1 MKIYETSVKKPIST
15 ALIFV
20 AVIVFGLFSLKNLAI
35 DQLPEM
41 DLPSISVITTYT
53 GANAEDI
60 ENNITRRIE
69 DGLNTVSNLKEI
81 TSKSSDG
88 VSLVSLEFEWGT
100 NLDEASNDIRD
111 ALGRLT
117 DYMPEDADDPIL
129 FRFNSSL
136 MPIMGFS
143 ITADESYP
151 ALNKILEEQ
160 FSNRLSRI
168 DGVGSVSVMGAP
180 VREIQVNVDP
190 VKMEAYGLTVEQ
202 IGGIIA
208 QENINTSGGTLDIG
222 NHTYNLKANS
232 EFTSS
237 DDLNS
242 ILISNLGGQEI
253 YLRDIAEIKDTLE
266 KQTLDE
272 RMNGELGVR
281 VMIQKQSGANT
292 VQIVNK
298 VKKML
303 PEIERNLPSDVKV
316 HILSDS
322 SKTIK
327 DSINSLSE
335 TVMFAFLFVILV
347 VLFFLGRW
355 RATLIIC
362 LTIPISLVVSFIYL
376 KLTGGTLNIVSL
388 SSLSI
393 AIGMVVD
400 DAIVVLENITTHLE
414 RGSKPREAAIYG
426 TNEVWLSVIATTL
439 VVVAVFL
446 PLTMVEGM
454 AGILFQQLGWIVS
467 LVVTTSTVAAISLT
481 PMMSALL
488 LRSENNKHTYKG
500 LSSIYRPIDKFLGWL
515 DRAYAKV
522 LRWALAHKK
531 LVFFAPMALLA
542 VGVWLFVDKIPTEFM
557 PSSDG
562 DSMSAT
568 ITLEQNLGVE
578 YTAAV
583 ARRIDNI
590 VYAKYPEVIL
600 LSTSAGSSS
609 SSSNVF
615 AAMSTTGSNIINYT
629 FRLSDP
635 QDRER
640 TVFEIADEFRA
651 DLATI
656 PEIKRSH
663 VTTGGGMGG
672 MMGGGS
678 SVQVQIFG
686 HDIESTNEIASDL
699 VTKLSKLEGARDV
712 RLSRDDMR
720 PEYNVEFDRNKL
732 AYYGL
737 NTSTVATAIRNRI
750 NGMTASIY
758 REDGEEYYIKV
769 RYAEEFR
776 TSLEDVENILVY
788 NSKGQGVRVRDL
800 GKVTEVYAPPTIER
814 QNRQRLVTVTVALGN
829 NVALGDMVER
839 VNGVLDTY
847 PLPED
852 VYTYIGGDW
861 EDQQESF
868 GDMGVLMILIVLLV
882 YIVMATQFESFVMPF
897 IIMFTIL
904 YAVPGSAIAL
914 WMTSTP
920 LSLMALIAIVM
931 LVGIVVKNGIVMVDF
946 TNLLRERGEGMY
958 EAVYAAGKSRLR
970 PVLMTSLTTILGMLP
985 LAIGLGNGAEMWQ
998 PMGIAIIG
1006 GLTFSTVLTLV
1017 AVPVLYYVFMGR
1029 SERYIARSKERK
1041 ARKAQEKLAAI
1052 AEREKNEQ

>member
-20 AVIVFGLFSLKNLAI
+20 AVIVFGLYSLKNLAI

-81 TSKSSDG
+81 TSRSSDG

-111 ALGRLT
+111 ALGRLN
-117 DYMPEDADDPIL
+117 DYLPEDAEEPIL

-143 ITADESYP
+143 ITAEESYP

-160 FSNRLSRI
+160 FVNRLSRI

-190 VKMEAYGLTVEQ
+190 VKMEAYGLSVEQ

-208 QENINTSGGTLDIG
+208 QENINTSGGVLDIG
-222 NHTYNLKANS
+222 NHTYNLKADS

-237 DDLNS
+237 DDLKT
-242 ILISNLGGQEI
+242 ILISNLNGQEI

-272 RMNGELGVR
+272 RMNGKLGVR

-292 VQIVNK
+292 VRIVEK

-303 PEIERNLPSDVKV
+303 PDIQKNLPSDITI
-316 HILSDS
+316 HLLSDS
-322 SKTIK
+322 SKNIK
-327 DSINSLSE
+327 DSISTLTD

-362 LTIPISLVVSFIYL
+362 LTIPISLIVAFIYL
-376 KLTGGTLNIVSL
+376 NLTGGTLNIISL

-400 DAIVVLENITTHLE
+400 DAIVVLENITTHIE
-414 RGSKPREAAIYG
+414 KGSKPREAAIYG

-446 PLTMVEGM
+446 PLTMVKGM
-454 AGILFQQLGWIVS
+454 AGVMFKQLGWIVS
-467 LVVTTSTVAAISLT
+467 LVVSTSTVAAITLT
-481 PMMSALL
+481 PMLSALL
-488 LRSENNKHTYKG
+488 LRIENNQHTYKG
-500 LSSIYRPIDKFLGWL
+500 ISAIYRPIDKFLGWL
-515 DRAYAKV
+515 DKAYDKV
-522 LRWALAHKK
+522 LKWALSHKK
-531 LVFFAPMALLA
+531 LIFFAPMALLA
-542 VGVWLFVDKIPTEFM
+542 VGVWLFATKIPTEFM

-562 DSMSAT
+562 DHMSAT
-568 ITLEQNLGVE
+568 VTLDQNLSVE
-578 YTAAV
+578 YTSAI
-583 ARRIDNI
+583 ARRIDSI
-590 VYAKYPEVIL
+590 VYAKYPEVML
-600 LSTSAGSSS
+600 LSTSAGSS

-615 AAMSTTGSNIINYT
+615 AAMSTTGSNVINYT
-629 FRLSDP
+629 FRLTDP
-635 QDRER
+635 QERER

-656 PEIKRSH
+656 PEIKRSI
-663 VTTGGGMGG
+663 VSAGGGMGG

-686 HDIESTNEIASDL
+686 HNLELTSDIANDL
-699 VTKLSKLEGARDV
+699 VAQFSQLEGARDV

-769 RYAEEFR
+769 RYGEEHR
-776 TSLEDVENILVY
+776 TSLEDVENILIY
-788 NSKGQGVRVRDL
+788 NSRGQGVRVRDL
-800 GKVTEVYAPPTIER
+800 GRVTEVYAPPTIER
-814 QNRQRLVTVTVALGN
+814 DNRQRLVTVTVALGH
-829 NVALGDMVER
+829 NVALGDMVGRVER
-839 VNGVLDTY
+839 VLADY

-852 VYTYIGGDW
+852 VYIDIGGDY
-861 EDQQESF
+861 EDQTESF
-868 GDMGVLMILIVLLV
+868 AELGTLMLLIVLLV

-904 YAVPGSAIAL
+904 YALPGTAIAL
-914 WMTSTP
+914 WASNTP
-920 LSLMALIAIVM
+920 LSLMALIAVVM
-931 LVGIVVKNGIVMVDF
+931 LIGIVVKNGIVMVDF
-946 TNLLRERGEGMY
+946 TNLLRERGVGMY
-958 EAVYAAGKSRLR
+958 DAVLTAGKSRLR

-985 LAIGLGNGAEMWQ
+985 LAIGMGNGAEMWQ

-1006 GLTFSTVLTLV
+1006 GLTLSTILTLV
-1017 AVPVLYYVFMGR
+1017 AVPILYYVFMGR
-1029 SERYIARSKERK
+1029 SERWNARRK
-1041 ARKAQEKLAAI
+1041 ARKQQAYEEKMRAI
-1052 AEREKNEQ
+1052 AERDNN

>member
-20 AVIVFGLFSLKNLAI
+20 AVIVFGLYSLKNLAI

-81 TSKSSDG
+81 TSRSSDG

-117 DYMPEDADDPIL
+117 DYLPEDAEEPIL
-129 FRFNSSL
+129 FRFNSSM

-143 ITADESYP
+143 ITAEESYP

-160 FSNRLSRI
+160 FVNRLSRI

-190 VKMEAYGLTVEQ
+190 VKMEAYGLSVEQ
-202 IGGIIA
+202 IGSIIA
-208 QENINTSGGTLDIG
+208 QENINTSGGVLDIG
-222 NHTYNLKANS
+222 NHTYNLKADS

-237 DDLNS
+237 DDLKT
-242 ILISNLGGQEI
+242 ILISNLNGQEI

-272 RMNGELGVR
+272 RMNGKLGVR

-292 VQIVNK
+292 VRIVEK

-303 PEIERNLPSDVKV
+303 PDIQKNLPSDVTV
-316 HILSDS
+316 HLLSDS
-322 SKTIK
+322 SKNIK
-327 DSINSLSE
+327 DSISTLTD

-362 LTIPISLVVSFIYL
+362 LTIPISLIVAFIYL
-376 KLTGGTLNIVSL
+376 NLTGGTLNIISL

-400 DAIVVLENITTHLE
+400 DAIVVLENITTHIE
-414 RGSKPREAAIYG
+414 KGSKPREAAIYG

-446 PLTMVEGM
+446 PLTMVKGM
-454 AGILFQQLGWIVS
+454 AGVMFKQLGWIVS
-467 LVVTTSTVAAISLT
+467 LVVSTSTVAAITLT
-481 PMMSALL
+481 PMLSALM
-488 LRSENNKHTYKG
+488 LRIENNQHTYKG
-500 LSSIYRPIDKFLGWL
+500 ISAIYKPIDRFLAWL
-515 DRAYAKV
+515 DGAYDK
-522 LRWALAHKK
+522 LLQWALRHKK
-531 LVFFAPMALLA
+531 LIFFAPMALLA

-568 ITLEQNLGVE
+568 VTLDQNLGVE
-578 YTAAV
+578 YTTAV
-583 ARRIDNI
+583 ARRIDSI
-590 VYAKYPEVIL
+590 VYAKYPEVML
-600 LSTSAGSSS
+600 LSTSAGSS

-629 FRLSDP
+629 FRLTDP

-656 PEIKRSH
+656 PEIKRST
-663 VTTGGGMGG
+663 VSAGGGMGG

-686 HDIESTNEIASDL
+686 HDLELTSGIADDL
-699 VTKLSKLEGARDV
+699 VAQFSQLEGARDV

-769 RYAEEFR
+769 RYAEEHR

-788 NSKGQGVRVRDL
+788 NSRGQGVRVRDL
-800 GKVTEVYAPPTIER
+800 GRVTEVYAPPTIER
-814 QNRQRLVTVTVALGN
+814 DNRQRLVTVTVALGN

-839 VNGVLDTY
+839 VEGVLDNY

-852 VYTYIGGDW
+852 VYIDIGGDY
-861 EDQQESF
+861 EDQKESF
-868 GDMGVLMILIVLLV
+868 SELGTLMLLIVLLV

-904 YAVPGSAIAL
+904 YALPGTAIAL
-914 WMTSTP
+914 WATNTP
-920 LSLMALIAIVM
+920 LSLMALIAVVM
-931 LVGIVVKNGIVMVDF
+931 LIGIVVKNGIVMVDF
-946 TNLLRERGEGMY
+946 TNLLRERGVSMY
-958 EAVYAAGKSRLR
+958 DAVLAAGKSRLR

-985 LAIGLGNGAEMWQ
+985 LAIGMGNGAEMWQ

-1006 GLTFSTVLTLV
+1006 GLTLSTILTLV
-1017 AVPVLYYVFMGR
+1017 AVPILYYVFMGR
-1029 SERYIARSKERK
+1029 SERWNARRK
-1041 ARKAQEKLAAI
+1041 ARKQQAYEEKMRAI
-1052 AEREKNEQ
+1052 AERDNN

>member
-1 MKIYETSVKKPIST
+1 MKIYETSVRKPIST

-20 AVIVFGLFSLKNLAI
+20 AVIVFGLFSLNNLAI

-41 DLPSISVITTYT
+41 DLPAISVITTYT

-111 ALGRLT
+111 ALGRLS
-117 DYMPEDADDPIL
+117 DYLPEDAEDPII

-136 MPIMGFS
+136 MPIMSFS

-160 FSNRLSRI
+160 FVNRLSRI

-190 VKMEAYGLTVEQ
+190 VKLEAYGLSVEQ
-202 IGGIIA
+202 IGAIIA
-208 QENINTSGGTLDIG
+208 QENINTSGGTLDVG
-222 NHTYNLKANS
+222 NHTYNLKADS

-237 DDLNS
+237 DDLKT
-242 ILISNLGGQEI
+242 ILISNLGGQEV
-253 YLRDIAEIKDTLE
+253 YLRDVAEIKDTLE

-272 RMNGELGVR
+272 RMNCELGVR

-292 VQIVNK
+292 VKIVEK
-298 VKKML
+298 VKKMI
-303 PEIERNLPSDVKV
+303 PEIERNLPSDVQV
-316 HILSDS
+316 HLLNDS

-327 DSINSLSE
+327 DSISTLTD

-362 LTIPISLVVSFIYL
+362 LTIPISLVVAFIYL
-376 KLTGGTLNIVSL
+376 QLTGGTLNIISL

-400 DAIVVLENITTHLE
+400 DAIVVLENITTHIE

-454 AGILFQQLGWIVS
+454 AGVMFKQLGWIVS
-467 LVVTTSTVAAISLT
+467 LVVCTSTAAAISLT

-488 LRSENNKHTYKG
+488 LRLENNQHTYKG
-500 LSSIYRPIDKFLGWL
+500 ISIVYKPIDKFLAWL
-515 DRAYAKV
+515 DRAYDR
-522 LRWALAHKK
+522 LLHWALRHKK
-531 LVFFAPMALLA
+531 IVFFAPMLLLA
-542 VGVWLFVDKIPTEFM
+542 FGVWLFATKISTEFM
-557 PSSDG
+557 PSSDS
-562 DSMSAT
+562 DHMSAT
-568 ITLEQNLGVE
+568 ITLEQNLSVE
-578 YTAAV
+578 YTTQI
-583 ARRIDNI
+583 ARQIDSI
-590 VYAKYPEVIL
+590 VYAKYPEVML

-609 SSSNVF
+609 TSNVF

-629 FRLSDP
+629 FRLTDP
-635 QDRER
+635 QERER
-640 TVFEIADEFRA
+640 TVFEIADAFRD

-656 PEIKRSH
+656 PEIKRS
-663 VTTGGGMGG
+663 VVSSGGG
-672 MMGGGS
+672 MMGSGS
-678 SVQVQIFG
+678 SVQVQVFG
-686 HDIESTNEIASDL
+686 HDIESTNAIANDL
-699 VTKLSKLEGARDV
+699 VAEFSKLEGARDV

-737 NTSTVATAIRNRI
+737 NTSTVSTAIRNRI

-769 RYAEEFR
+769 RYAEEHR
-776 TSLEDVENILVY
+776 TSLEDVENIMVY
-788 NSKGQGVRVRDL
+788 NSRGQGVRVRDI

-829 NVALGDMVER
+829 DVVLGDMVAK
-839 VNGVLDTY
+839 VNGVLDNY
-847 PLPED
+847 PMPED

-868 GDMGVLMILIVLLV
+868 ADIGTLLILIVLLV

-904 YAVPGSAIAL
+904 YALPGSAIAL
-914 WMTSTP
+914 WMTNTP

-946 TNLLRERGEGMY
+946 TNLLRERGVGMY
-958 EAVYAAGKSRLR
+958 EAVHAAGKSRLR
-970 PVLMTSLTTILGMLP
+970 PVLMTSMTTILGMLP
-985 LAIGLGNGAEMWQ
+985 MALGLGNGAELWQ
-998 PMGIAIIG
+998 PMGIAIVG

-1017 AVPVLYYVFMGR
+1017 AVPILYYVVIGR
-1029 SERYIARSKERK
+1029 SERFTANRK
-1041 ARKAQEKLAAI
+1041 ARRQRKAQEKLQAI
-1052 AEREKNEQ
+1052 AEREQTE

>member
-41 DLPSISVITTYT
+41 DLPAISVITTYT

-60 ENNITRRIE
+60 ETNITRRIE

-117 DYMPEDADDPIL
+117 DYLPEDAETPIL

-136 MPIMGFS
+136 MPIMSFS

-160 FSNRLSRI
+160 FVNRLSRI
-168 DGVGSVSVMGAP
+168 DGVGSVGISGAP

-190 VKMEAYGLTVEQ
+190 VKMEAYGLSVEQ
-202 IGGIIA
+202 IGAIIA

-222 NHTYNLKANS
+222 NNTYNIKADS
-232 EFTSS
+232 EFKSS
-237 DDLNS
+237 DDLKT
-242 ILISNLGGQEI
+242 ILISNLNGQEV

-266 KQTLDE
+266 KMTLDE
-272 RMNGELGVR
+272 RMNGRQGVR

-292 VQIVNK
+292 VKIVNE

-303 PEIERNLPSDVKV
+303 PSIERNLPSDVEV
-316 HILSDS
+316 YLLNDS
-322 SKTIK
+322 SKDIK
-327 DSINSLSE
+327 DSISSLTE

-376 KLTGGTLNIVSL
+376 NLTGGTLNIISL

-400 DAIVVLENITTHLE
+400 DAIVVLENITTHIE

-446 PLTMVEGM
+446 PLTMVKGM
-454 AGILFQQLGWIVS
+454 AGVMFKQLGWIVS
-467 LVVTTSTVAAISLT
+467 LVVTTSTIAAISLT

-488 LRSENNKHTYKG
+488 LRLENNKHTYKG
-500 LSSIYRPIDKFLGWL
+500 LSAIYKPIDKFLAWL
-515 DRAYAKV
+515 DRIYEKM
-522 LRWALAHKK
+522 LRWALRHKK
-531 LVFFAPMALLA
+531 IVFFAPMVLLA
-542 VGVWLFVDKIPTEFM
+542 FGIWLFATKIPTEFM

-562 DSMSAT
+562 EHMSAT
-568 ITLEQNLGVE
+568 ITLEQNIGVE
-578 YTAAV
+578 YTSRV
-583 ARRIDNI
+583 ARQIDSI
-590 VYAKYPEVIL
+590 VYAKYPEVVL
-600 LSTSAGSSS
+600 LSTSAGSA
-609 SSSNVF
+609 SSSNIF
-615 AAMSTTGSNIINYT
+615 SAMSANGSNIINYT
-629 FRLSDP
+629 FRLTDP
-635 QDRER
+635 QERER
-640 TVFEIADEFRA
+640 TVFEIADAFRA

-656 PEIKRSH
+656 PEIKRSL
-663 VTTGGGMGG
+663 VSTGGGMG
-672 MMGGGS
+672 MGGGS

-686 HDIESTNEIASDL
+686 HDIETTNRVADELIAEFSQ
-699 VTKLSKLEGARDV
+699 LEGARDV
-712 RLSRDDMR
+712 RSSRDDMR

-769 RYAEEFR
+769 RYAEEHR
-776 TSLEDVENILVY
+776 TSIEDVENILVY
-788 NSKGQGVRVRDL
+788 NQRGQGVRVKDVGR
-800 GKVTEVYAPPTIER
+800 VTEVYAPPTIER
-814 QNRQRLVTVTVALGN
+814 ENRQRLVTVTVALGN
-829 NVALGDMVER
+829 NVVLGDMVAR
-839 VNGVLDTY
+839 VNQVLDNY
-847 PLPED
+847 PMPEEI
-852 VYTYIGGDW
+852 YTDIGGDW

-868 GDMGVLMILIVLLV
+868 ADLGMLMLLIVLLV

-904 YAVPGSAIAL
+904 YALPGSAIAL
-914 WMTSTP
+914 WLTNTP

-946 TNLLRERGEGMY
+946 TNLLRERGVGMY
-958 EAVYAAGKSRLR
+958 DAVLEAGKSRLR

-985 LAIGLGNGAEMWQ
+985 MAIGLGNGAELWQ
-998 PMGIAIIG
+998 PMGISVIG
-1006 GLTFSTVLTLV
+1006 GLTFSTMLTLI
-1017 AVPVLYYVFMGR
+1017 AVPILYYVFMGR
-1029 SERYIARSKERK
+1029 SEKYQERK
-1041 ARKAQEKLAAI
+1041 KARRLRQAQEKLAALK
-1052 AEREKNEQ
+1052 ELENE

>member
-20 AVIVFGLFSLKNLAI
+20 AVIVFGLYSLKNLAI

-81 TSKSSDG
+81 TSRSSDG

-111 ALGRLT
+111 ALGRLN
-117 DYMPEDADDPIL
+117 DYLPEDAEEPIL

-143 ITADESYP
+143 ITAEESYP

-160 FSNRLSRI
+160 FVNRLSRI

-190 VKMEAYGLTVEQ
+190 VKMEAYGLSVEQ

-208 QENINTSGGTLDIG
+208 QENINTSGGVLDIG
-222 NHTYNLKANS
+222 SHTYNLKADS

-237 DDLNS
+237 DDLKT
-242 ILISNLGGQEI
+242 ILISNLNGQEI

-272 RMNGELGVR
+272 RMNGKLGVR

-292 VQIVNK
+292 VRIVEK

-303 PEIERNLPSDVKV
+303 PDIQKNLPSDITI
-316 HILSDS
+316 HLLSDS
-322 SKTIK
+322 SKNIK
-327 DSINSLSE
+327 DSISTLTD

-362 LTIPISLVVSFIYL
+362 LTIPISLIVAFIYL
-376 KLTGGTLNIVSL
+376 NLTGGTLNIISL

-400 DAIVVLENITTHLE
+400 DAIVVLENITTHIE
-414 RGSKPREAAIYG
+414 KGSKPREAAIYG

-446 PLTMVEGM
+446 PLTMVKGM
-454 AGILFQQLGWIVS
+454 AGVMFKQLGWIVS
-467 LVVTTSTVAAISLT
+467 LVVSTSTVAAITLT
-481 PMMSALL
+481 PMLSALM
-488 LRSENNKHTYKG
+488 LRIENNQHTYKG
-500 LSSIYRPIDKFLGWL
+500 ISAIYRPIDKFLGWL
-515 DRAYAKV
+515 DKAYDKV
-522 LRWALAHKK
+522 LKWALSHKK
-531 LVFFAPMALLA
+531 LIFFAPMALLA
-542 VGVWLFVDKIPTEFM
+542 VGVWLFATKIPTEFM

-562 DSMSAT
+562 DHMSAT
-568 ITLEQNLGVE
+568 VTLDQNLSVE
-578 YTAAV
+578 YTSAI
-583 ARRIDNI
+583 ARRIDSI
-590 VYAKYPEVIL
+590 VYAKYPEVML
-600 LSTSAGSSS
+600 LSTSAGSS

-615 AAMSTTGSNIINYT
+615 AAMSTTGSNVINYT
-629 FRLSDP
+629 FRLTDP
-635 QDRER
+635 QERER

-656 PEIKRSH
+656 PEIKRSI
-663 VTTGGGMGG
+663 VSTGGGMGG

-686 HDIESTNEIASDL
+686 HNLELTSDIANDL
-699 VTKLSKLEGARDV
+699 VAQFSQLEGARDV

-769 RYAEEFR
+769 RYGEEHR
-776 TSLEDVENILVY
+776 TSLEDVENILIY
-788 NSKGQGVRVRDL
+788 NSRGQGVRVRDL
-800 GKVTEVYAPPTIER
+800 GRVTEVYAPPTIER
-814 QNRQRLVTVTVALGN
+814 DNRQRLVTVTVALGH
-829 NVALGDMVER
+829 NVALGDMVGRVER
-839 VNGVLDTY
+839 VLADY

-852 VYTYIGGDW
+852 VYIDIGGDY
-861 EDQQESF
+861 EDQTESF
-868 GDMGVLMILIVLLV
+868 AELGTLMLLIVLLV

-904 YAVPGSAIAL
+904 YALPGTAIAL
-914 WMTSTP
+914 WASNTP
-920 LSLMALIAIVM
+920 LSLMALIAVVM
-931 LVGIVVKNGIVMVDF
+931 LIGIVVKNGIVMVDF
-946 TNLLRERGEGMY
+946 TNLLRERGVGMY
-958 EAVYAAGKSRLR
+958 DAVLTAGKSRLR

-985 LAIGLGNGAEMWQ
+985 LAIGMGNGAEMWQ

-1006 GLTFSTVLTLV
+1006 GLTLSTILTLV
-1017 AVPVLYYVFMGR
+1017 AVPILYYVFMGR
-1029 SERYIARSKERK
+1029 SERWNARRK
-1041 ARKAQEKLAAI
+1041 ARKQQAYEEKMRAI
-1052 AEREKNEQ
+1052 AERDNN

>member
-1 MKIYETSVKKPIST
+1 MKIYETSVRKPIST

-20 AVIVFGLFSLKNLAI
+20 AVIVFGLFSLNNLAI
-35 DQLPEM
+35 DMLPEM
-41 DLPSISVITTYT
+41 DLPSISVITTYS

-111 ALGRLT
+111 ALGRLS
-117 DYMPEDADDPIL
+117 DYLPEDAEDPII
-129 FRFNSSL
+129 FRFNSSM
-136 MPIMGFS
+136 MPIMSFS

-160 FSNRLSRI
+160 FVNRLSRI

-190 VKMEAYGLTVEQ
+190 VKLEAYGLSVEQ
-202 IGGIIA
+202 IGAIIA
-208 QENINTSGGTLDIG
+208 QENINTSGGTLDVG
-222 NHTYNLKANS
+222 NHTYNLKADS

-237 DDLNS
+237 DDLKT
-242 ILISNLGGQEI
+242 ILISNLGGQEV
-253 YLRDIAEIKDTLE
+253 YLRDVAEIRDTLE

-281 VMIQKQSGANT
+281 VTIQKQSGANT
-292 VQIVNK
+292 VKIVEK

-303 PEIERNLPSDVKV
+303 PEIERNLPSDVE
-316 HILSDS
+316 IYLLNDS
-322 SKTIK
+322 SKNIK
-327 DSINSLSE
+327 DSISTLTD

-376 KLTGGTLNIVSL
+376 QLTGGTLNIISL

-400 DAIVVLENITTHLE
+400 DAIVVLENITTHIE

-454 AGILFQQLGWIVS
+454 AGVMFKQLGWIVS
-467 LVVTTSTVAAISLT
+467 LVVCTSTAAAISLT

-488 LRSENNKHTYKG
+488 LRLENNQHTYKG
-500 LSSIYRPIDKFLGWL
+500 LSVVYKPIDKFLAWL
-515 DRAYAKV
+515 DRAYAAV

-531 LVFFAPMALLA
+531 IVFFAPMLLL
-542 VGVWLFVDKIPTEFM
+542 VFGVWLFATKIPTEFM

-562 DSMSAT
+562 DHMSAT
-568 ITLEQNLGVE
+568 ITLEQNLSVE
-578 YTAAV
+578 YTTRI
-583 ARRIDNI
+583 ARQIDSI
-590 VYAKYPEVIL
+590 VYAKYPEVML

-609 SSSNVF
+609 TSNVF

-629 FRLSDP
+629 FRLTDP

-640 TVFEIADEFRA
+640 TVFEIADAFRD

-656 PEIKRSH
+656 PEIKRS
-663 VTTGGGMGG
+663 VVSSGGGMMGG

-686 HDIESTNEIASDL
+686 HDIERTNAIAEEL
-699 VTKLSKLEGARDV
+699 MAEFSKLDGARDV

-737 NTSTVATAIRNRI
+737 NTSTVSTAIRNRI

-769 RYAEEFR
+769 RYAEEHR

-788 NSKGQGVRVRDL
+788 NSRGQGVRVRDI

-829 NVALGDMVER
+829 DVVLGDMVAE
-839 VNGVLDTY
+839 VNGVLDNY

-868 GDMGVLMILIVLLV
+868 SQIGTLLLLIVLLV

-904 YAVPGSAIAL
+904 YALPGSAIAL
-914 WMTSTP
+914 WMTDTP

-946 TNLLRERGEGMY
+946 TNLLRERGVGMY
-958 EAVYAAGKSRLR
+958 EAVYTAGKSRLR
-970 PVLMTSLTTILGMLP
+970 PVLMTSLTTTLGMLP
-985 LAIGLGNGAEMWQ
+985 MALGMGNGAELWQ
-998 PMGIAIIG
+998 PMGIAIVG

-1029 SERYIARSKERK
+1029 SEKFNARRKARRERK
-1041 ARKAQEKLAAI
+1041 AQLKLQAVAQ
-1052 AEREKNEQ
+1052 REQQ

>member
-1 MKIYETSVKKPIST
+1 
-15 ALIFV
+15 
-20 AVIVFGLFSLKNLAI
+20 
-35 DQLPEM
+35 
-41 DLPSISVITTYT
+41 
-53 GANAEDI
+53 NAEDI
-60 ENNITRRIE
+60 ETNITRRIE

-117 DYMPEDADDPIL
+117 DYLPEDAETPIL

-136 MPIMGFS
+136 MPIMSFS
-143 ITADESYP
+143 ITAEESYP

-160 FSNRLSRI
+160 FVNRLSRI
-168 DGVGSVSVMGAP
+168 DGVGSVGISGAP

-190 VKMEAYGLTVEQ
+190 VKMEAYGLSVEQ

-222 NHTYNLKANS
+222 NNTYNIKADS
-232 EFTSS
+232 EFNSS
-237 DDLNS
+237 DDLKT
-242 ILISNLGGQEI
+242 ILISNLNGQEV

-266 KQTLDE
+266 KMTLDE
-272 RMNGELGVR
+272 RMNGRQGVR

-292 VQIVNK
+292 VRIVNE

-303 PEIERNLPSDVKV
+303 PSIERNLPSDVDV
-316 HILSDS
+316 YLLNDS
-322 SKTIK
+322 SKDIK
-327 DSINSLSE
+327 DSISSLTE

-376 KLTGGTLNIVSL
+376 NLTGGTLNIISL

-400 DAIVVLENITTHLE
+400 DAIVVLENITTHIE

-446 PLTMVEGM
+446 PLTMVNGM
-454 AGILFQQLGWIVS
+454 AGVMFKQLGWIVS

-488 LRSENNKHTYKG
+488 LRLENNKHTYKG
-500 LSSIYRPIDKFLGWL
+500 LSAIYKPIDKFLAWL
-515 DRAYAKV
+515 DRIYERM
-522 LRWALAHKK
+522 LRWALRHKK
-531 LVFFAPMALLA
+531 IVFFAPMVLLA
-542 VGVWLFVDKIPTEFM
+542 FGVWLFATKIPTEFM

-562 DSMSAT
+562 EHMSAT
-568 ITLEQNLGVE
+568 ITLEQNISVE
-578 YTAAV
+578 YTSRV
-583 ARRIDNI
+583 ARQIDSI
-590 VYAKYPEVIL
+590 VYAKYPEVLL
-600 LSTSAGSSS
+600 LSTSAGSA
-609 SSSNVF
+609 SSSNIF
-615 AAMSTTGSNIINYT
+615 SAMSANGSNIINYT
-629 FRLSDP
+629 FRLTDP
-635 QDRER
+635 QERER
-640 TVFEIADEFRA
+640 TVFEIADAFRA

-656 PEIKRSH
+656 PEIKRSL
-663 VTTGGGMGG
+663 VSSGGG

-686 HDIESTNEIASDL
+686 HDIETTNRVADELIAEFSQ
-699 VTKLSKLEGARDV
+699 LEGARDV
-712 RLSRDDMR
+712 RSSRDDMR

-769 RYAEEFR
+769 RYAEEHR
-776 TSLEDVENILVY
+776 TSIEDVENILVY
-788 NSKGQGVRVRDL
+788 NQRGQGVRVKDVGR
-800 GKVTEVYAPPTIER
+800 VTEVYAPPTIER
-814 QNRQRLVTVTVALGN
+814 ENRQRLVTVTVALGN
-829 NVALGDMVER
+829 NVVLGDMVAR
-839 VNGVLDTY
+839 VNQVLDNY
-847 PLPED
+847 PMPEEI
-852 VYTYIGGDW
+852 YTDIGGDW

-868 GDMGVLMILIVLLV
+868 ADLGMLMLLIVLLV

-904 YAVPGSAIAL
+904 YALPGSAIAL
-914 WMTSTP
+914 WLTNTP

-946 TNLLRERGEGMY
+946 TNLLRERGVGMY
-958 EAVYAAGKSRLR
+958 EAVLEAGKSRLR

-985 LAIGLGNGAEMWQ
+985 MAIGLGNGAELWQ
-998 PMGIAIIG
+998 PMGISVIG
-1006 GLTFSTVLTLV
+1006 GLTFSTMLTLI
-1017 AVPVLYYVFMGR
+1017 AVPILYYVFMGR
-1029 SERYIARSKERK
+1029 SEKYQERK
-1041 ARKAQEKLAAI
+1041 KARRLRQAQEKLAALK
-1052 AEREKNEQ
+1052 ELENE

>member
-1 MKIYETSVKKPIST
+1 M
-15 ALIFV
+15 
-20 AVIVFGLFSLKNLAI
+20 
-35 DQLPEM
+35 
-41 DLPSISVITTYT
+41 
-53 GANAEDI
+53 
-60 ENNITRRIE
+60 
-69 DGLNTVSNLKEI
+69 
-81 TSKSSDG
+81 
-88 VSLVSLEFEWGT
+88 
-100 NLDEASNDIRD
+100 
-111 ALGRLT
+111 
-117 DYMPEDADDPIL
+117 
-129 FRFNSSL
+129 
-136 MPIMGFS
+136 
-143 ITADESYP
+143 
-151 ALNKILEEQ
+151 
-160 FSNRLSRI
+160 
-168 DGVGSVSVMGAP
+168 
-180 VREIQVNVDP
+180 
-190 VKMEAYGLTVEQ
+190 
-202 IGGIIA
+202 
-208 QENINTSGGTLDIG
+208 
-222 NHTYNLKANS
+222 
-232 EFTSS
+232 
-237 DDLNS
+237 
-242 ILISNLGGQEI
+242 
-253 YLRDIAEIKDTLE
+253 RDIAEIKDTLE

-272 RMNGELGVR
+272 RMNGDLGVR

-292 VQIVNK
+292 VQIVGK

-316 HILSDS
+316 HVLMDS
-322 SKTIK
+322 SKNIK
-327 DSINSLSE
+327 DSINTLSE

-355 RATLIIC
+355 RATLIVC

-376 KLTGGTLNIVSL
+376 KLTGGTLNIISL

-454 AGILFQQLGWIVS
+454 AGVLFQQLGWIVS

-500 LSSIYRPIDKFLGWL
+500 LSAIYRPIDKFLGWL
-515 DRAYAKV
+515 DRAYAKT
-522 LRWALAHKK
+522 LRWALSHKK
-531 LVFFAPMALLA
+531 LVFFAPMVMLVFGL
-542 VGVWLFVDKIPTEFM
+542 WLFATKIPTEFM

-562 DSMSAT
+562 DQMSAT
-568 ITLEQNLGVE
+568 ITLEQNLSVE

-583 ARRIDNI
+583 ARRIDSI

-600 LSTSAGSSS
+600 LSTSAGSS

-635 QDRER
+635 AERER
-640 TVFEIADEFRA
+640 TVFEIADEFRL

-656 PEIKRSH
+656 PEIKRSN
-663 VTTGGGMGG
+663 VSTGGGMGG

-678 SVQVQIFG
+678 SVQVQVFG
-686 HDIESTNEIASDL
+686 HDIESTNTIASDL
-699 VTKLSKLEGARDV
+699 VAEFSKLEGARDV

-737 NTSTVATAIRNRI
+737 NTNTVSTAIRNRI

-776 TSLEDVENILVY
+776 TSIEDVENILVY

-829 NVALGDMVER
+829 NVALGDMVAR

-847 PLPED
+847 PMPED

-868 GDMGVLMILIVLLV
+868 ADMGMLMVLIVLLV

-914 WMTSTP
+914 WLTNTP

-946 TNLLRERGEGMY
+946 TNLLRERGVGMY

-1006 GLTFSTVLTLV
+1006 GLTFSTILTLV
-1017 AVPVLYYVFMGR
+1017 AVPILYYVFMGR
-1029 SERYIARSKERK
+1029 SERYVARRKERSE
-1041 ARKAQEKLAAI
+1041 RKAQEKLAAI
-1052 AEREKNEQ
+1052 AEREKNEE

>member
-41 DLPSISVITTYT
+41 DLPAISVITTYT

-60 ENNITRRIE
+60 ETNITRRIE

-117 DYMPEDADDPIL
+117 DYLPEDAETPIL

-136 MPIMGFS
+136 MPIMSFS
-143 ITADESYP
+143 ITAEESYP

-160 FSNRLSRI
+160 FVNRLSRI
-168 DGVGSVSVMGAP
+168 DGVGSVGISGAP

-190 VKMEAYGLTVEQ
+190 VKMEAYGLSVEQ

-222 NHTYNLKANS
+222 NNTYNIKADS
-232 EFTSS
+232 EFNSS
-237 DDLNS
+237 DDLKT
-242 ILISNLGGQEI
+242 ILISNLNGQEV

-266 KQTLDE
+266 KMTLDE
-272 RMNGELGVR
+272 RMNGRQGVR

-292 VQIVNK
+292 VKIVNE

-303 PEIERNLPSDVKV
+303 PSIERNLPSDVEV
-316 HILSDS
+316 YLLNDS
-322 SKTIK
+322 SKDIK
-327 DSINSLSE
+327 DSISSLTE

-376 KLTGGTLNIVSL
+376 NLTGGTLNIISL

-400 DAIVVLENITTHLE
+400 DAIVVLENITTHIE

-446 PLTMVEGM
+446 PLTMVNGM
-454 AGILFQQLGWIVS
+454 AGVMFKQLGWIVS

-488 LRSENNKHTYKG
+488 LRLENNKHTYKG
-500 LSSIYRPIDKFLGWL
+500 LSAIYKPIDKFLAWL
-515 DRAYAKV
+515 DRIYERM
-522 LRWALAHKK
+522 LRWALRHKK
-531 LVFFAPMALLA
+531 IVFFAPMVLLA
-542 VGVWLFVDKIPTEFM
+542 FGVWLFATKIPTEFM
-557 PSSDG
+557 PRSDG
-562 DSMSAT
+562 EHMNAT
-568 ITLEQNLGVE
+568 ITLEQNIGVE
-578 YTAAV
+578 YTCRV
-583 ARRIDNI
+583 ARQIDSI
-590 VYAKYPEVIL
+590 VYAKYPEVLL
-600 LSTSAGSSS
+600 LSTSAGSA
-609 SSSNVF
+609 SSSNIF
-615 AAMSTTGSNIINYT
+615 SAMSANGSNIINYT
-629 FRLSDP
+629 FRLTDP
-635 QDRER
+635 QERER
-640 TVFEIADEFRA
+640 TVFEIADAFRA

-656 PEIKRSH
+656 PEIKRSL
-663 VTTGGGMGG
+663 VSTGGGMG
-672 MMGGGS
+672 MGGGS

-686 HDIESTNEIASDL
+686 HDIETTNRVADELIAEFSQ
-699 VTKLSKLEGARDV
+699 LEGARDV
-712 RLSRDDMR
+712 RSSRDDMR

-769 RYAEEFR
+769 RYAEEHR
-776 TSLEDVENILVY
+776 TSIEDVENILVY
-788 NSKGQGVRVRDL
+788 NQRGQGVRVKDVGR
-800 GKVTEVYAPPTIER
+800 VTEVYAPPTIER
-814 QNRQRLVTVTVALGN
+814 ENRQRLVTVTIALGN
-829 NVALGDMVER
+829 NVVLGDMVAR
-839 VNGVLDTY
+839 VNQVLDNY
-847 PLPED
+847 PMPEEI
-852 VYTYIGGDW
+852 YTDIGGDW

-868 GDMGVLMILIVLLV
+868 ADLGMLMLLIVLLV

-904 YAVPGSAIAL
+904 YALPGSAIAL
-914 WMTSTP
+914 WLTNTP

-946 TNLLRERGEGMY
+946 TNLLRERGVGMY
-958 EAVYAAGKSRLR
+958 EAVLEAGKSRLR

-985 LAIGLGNGAEMWQ
+985 MAIGLGNGAELWQ
-998 PMGIAIIG
+998 PMGISVIG
-1006 GLTFSTVLTLV
+1006 GLTFSTMLTLI
-1017 AVPVLYYVFMGR
+1017 AVPILYYVFMGR
-1029 SERYIARSKERK
+1029 SEKYQERK
-1041 ARKAQEKLAAI
+1041 KARRLRQAQEKLAALK
-1052 AEREKNEQ
+1052 ELENE

>member
-1 MKIYETSVKKPIST
+1 MKIYETSVRKPIST

-41 DLPSISVITTYT
+41 DLPSISVITTYS

-111 ALGRLT
+111 ALGRLS
-117 DYMPEDADDPIL
+117 DYMPEDAEDPIL
-129 FRFNSSL
+129 FRFNSSM
-136 MPIMGFS
+136 MPIMSFS

-160 FSNRLSRI
+160 FVNRLSRI

-202 IGGIIA
+202 IGAIIA
-208 QENINTSGGTLDIG
+208 QENVNSSGGTLDIG
-222 NHTYNLKANS
+222 SHTYNIKTDG

-237 DDLNS
+237 DDLKT
-242 ILISNLGGQEI
+242 ILISNMGGQEV
-253 YLRDIAEIKDTLE
+253 YLRDVAEIKDTLE

-281 VMIQKQSGANT
+281 VMIHKQSGANT
-292 VQIVNK
+292 VKIVEK

-303 PEIERNLPSDVKV
+303 PEIEKNLPSDVKV
-316 HILSDS
+316 HLLNDS

-327 DSINSLSE
+327 DSISTLTD

-376 KLTGGTLNIVSL
+376 KLTGGTLNIISL

-400 DAIVVLENITTHLE
+400 DAIVVLENITTHIE

-454 AGILFQQLGWIVS
+454 AGVMFQQLGWIVS

-488 LRSENNKHTYKG
+488 LRLENNQHTYKG
-500 LSSIYRPIDKFLGWL
+500 LSAIYRPIDKFLAWL
-515 DRAYAKV
+515 DRAYARV
-522 LRWALAHKK
+522 LRWALVHKK
-531 LVFFAPMALLA
+531 LVFFAPMALLG
-542 VGVWLFVDKIPTEFM
+542 VGVWLFVEKIPTEFM

-562 DSMSAT
+562 ESMSAT

-578 YTAAV
+578 YTTRV
-583 ARRIDNI
+583 ARQIDSI
-590 VYAKYPEVIL
+590 VYASYPEVML

-609 SSSNVF
+609 TSNVF

-629 FRLSDP
+629 FRLTDP
-635 QDRER
+635 QERER
-640 TVFEIADEFRA
+640 TVFEIADAFRA

-656 PEIKRSH
+656 PEIKRSM
-663 VTTGGGMGG
+663 VSSGGGMGG

-678 SVQVQIFG
+678 SVELQIFG
-686 HDIESTNEIASDL
+686 HDIESTNAIAEDL
-699 VTKLSKLEGARDV
+699 MGKLSQLEGARDV

-720 PEYNVEFDRNKL
+720 PEYNVEFDRNRL

-737 NTSTVATAIRNRI
+737 NTSTVASAIRNRI
-750 NGMTASIY
+750 NGMTASVY

-769 RYAEEFR
+769 RYGEEHR

-788 NSKGQGVRVRDL
+788 NSRGEGVRVRDI

-814 QNRQRLVTVTVALGN
+814 QNRQRLVTVTVALGKDA
-829 NVALGDMVER
+829 VLGDMVKK
-839 VNGVLDTY
+839 VNGVLDNY

-868 GDMGVLMILIVLLV
+868 GEIGMLMLLIVLLV

-904 YAVPGSAIAL
+904 YALPGSALAL
-914 WMTSTP
+914 WLTNTP

-946 TNLLRERGEGMY
+946 TNLLRERGVAMY
-958 EAVYAAGKSRLR
+958 DAVYAAGKSRLR

-985 LAIGLGNGAEMWQ
+985 LALGMGNGAEMWQ

-1029 SERYIARSKERK
+1029 SERYLARSK
-1041 ARKAQEKLAAI
+1041 ARRAQQAQEKLQAV
-1052 AEREKNEQ
+1052 AERKEQE

>member
-1 MKIYETSVKKPIST
+1 MKIYETSVRKPIST

-20 AVIVFGLFSLKNLAI
+20 AVIVFGLFSLNNLAI

-41 DLPSISVITTYT
+41 DLPAISVVTTYQ
-53 GANAEDI
+53 GANAEDV

-117 DYMPEDADDPIL
+117 DFMPDDAEEPIL
-129 FRFNSSL
+129 FRFSSSM
-136 MPIMGFS
+136 MPIMSFA
-143 ITADESYP
+143 ITAEESYP

-168 DGVGSVSVMGAP
+168 DGVGSVSIMGAP

-190 VKMEAYGLTVEQ
+190 VKLEAYGLSVEQ

-222 NHTYNLKANS
+222 NHTYNIKADG
-232 EFTSS
+232 EFNSS
-237 DDLNS
+237 DDLKT
-242 ILISNLGGQEI
+242 ILISNLGGQEV
-253 YLRDIAEIKDTLE
+253 YLQDIAEIKDTLE
-266 KQTLDE
+266 EETLDE
-272 RMNGELGVR
+272 RLNGQKGVR

-292 VQIVNK
+292 VKIVEK

-303 PEIERNLPSDVKV
+303 PEIERNLPSDVTIHV
-316 HILSDS
+316 LGDS
-322 SKTIK
+322 SKNIK
-327 DSINSLSE
+327 DSIDTLTD

-376 KLTGGTLNIVSL
+376 QLTGGTLNIISL

-400 DAIVVLENITTHLE
+400 DAIVVLENITTHIE

-454 AGILFQQLGWIVS
+454 AGVMFKQLGWIVS
-467 LVVTTSTVAAISLT
+467 LVVTTSTIAAISLT
-481 PMMSALL
+481 PMLSAKL
-488 LRSENNKHTYKG
+488 LRIENNQHTYKG
-500 LSSIYRPIDKFLGWL
+500 LSIVYKPIDRFLGWL
-515 DRAYAKV
+515 DRAYERV
-522 LRWALAHKK
+522 LRWALRHKK
-531 LVFFAPMALLA
+531 VVFFAPMLLL
-542 VGVWLFVDKIPTEFM
+542 VFGLWLFATKIPTEFM

-562 DSMSAT
+562 DQMSAT
-568 ITLEQNLGVE
+568 ITLDQNLSVG
-578 YTAAV
+578 YTSAV
-583 ARRIDNI
+583 ARRIDSI

-609 SSSNVF
+609 TSNVF

-629 FRLSDP
+629 FRLTDP

-656 PEIKRSH
+656 PEIKRST
-663 VTTGGGMGG
+663 VSGGGG

-686 HDIESTNEIASDL
+686 HDIERTNQIAADL
-699 VTKLSKLEGARDV
+699 VEQFSRLEGARDV
-712 RLSRDDMR
+712 RVSRDDMR
-720 PEYNVEFDRNKL
+720 PEYNVEFDRNRL

-737 NTSTVATAIRNRI
+737 NSSTVATAIRNRI

-769 RYAEEFR
+769 RYNKEDR
-776 TSLEDVENILVY
+776 LSLEDVENILVY
-788 NSKGQGVRVRDL
+788 NQRGQGVRVRDI

-829 NVALGDMVER
+829 NVPLGEMVGR
-839 VNGVLDTY
+839 VNGVLATY

-852 VYTYIGGDW
+852 VYTTIGGDF

-868 GDMGVLMILIVLLV
+868 ADIGMLLVLIVLLV
-882 YIVMATQFESFVMPF
+882 YIVMATQFESFIMPF

-904 YAVPGSAIAL
+904 YALPGSAIAL
-914 WMTSTP
+914 WITNTP

-946 TNLLRERGEGMY
+946 TNLFRERGVGMY
-958 EAVYAAGKSRLR
+958 DAVLQAGKSRLR
-970 PVLMTSLTTILGMLP
+970 PVLMTSLTTVLGMLP
-985 LAIGLGNGAEMWQ
+985 MALGLGNGAELWQ
-998 PMGIAIIG
+998 PMGITIIG

-1017 AVPVLYYVFMGR
+1017 AVPILY
-1029 SERYIARSKERK
+1029 
-1041 ARKAQEKLAAI
+1041 
-1052 AEREKNEQ
+1052 

>member
-1 MKIYETSVKKPIST
+1 MKIYETSVRKPIST

-41 DLPSISVITTYT
+41 DLPSISVITTYS

-111 ALGRLT
+111 ALGRLS
-117 DYMPEDADDPIL
+117 DYMPEDAEDPII

-136 MPIMGFS
+136 MPIMSFS

-160 FSNRLSRI
+160 FVNRLSRI

-208 QENINTSGGTLDIG
+208 QENVNSSGGTLDIG
-222 NHTYNLKANS
+222 SHTYNIKTDG

-237 DDLNS
+237 DDLKT
-242 ILISNLGGQEI
+242 ILISNMGGQEV
-253 YLRDIAEIKDTLE
+253 YLRDVAEIKDTLE

-292 VQIVNK
+292 VKIVEK

-303 PEIERNLPSDVKV
+303 PEIEKNLPSDVKV
-316 HILSDS
+316 HLLNDS

-327 DSINSLSE
+327 DSISTLTD

-355 RATLIIC
+355 RATLIVC

-376 KLTGGTLNIVSL
+376 KLTGGTLNIISL

-400 DAIVVLENITTHLE
+400 DAIVVLENITTHIE

-454 AGILFQQLGWIVS
+454 AGVMFQQLGWIVS

-488 LRSENNKHTYKG
+488 LRLENNQHTYKG
-500 LSSIYRPIDKFLGWL
+500 LSAIYRPIDKFLAWL
-515 DRAYAKV
+515 DRAYARV

-531 LVFFAPMALLA
+531 LVFFAPMALLG
-542 VGVWLFVDKIPTEFM
+542 VGVWLFVEKIPTEFM

-562 DSMSAT
+562 ESMSAT

-578 YTAAV
+578 YTTRV
-583 ARRIDNI
+583 ARQIDSI
-590 VYAKYPEVIL
+590 VYASYPEVML

-609 SSSNVF
+609 TSNVF

-629 FRLSDP
+629 FRLTDP
-635 QDRER
+635 QERER
-640 TVFEIADEFRA
+640 TVFEIADAFRA

-656 PEIKRSH
+656 PEIKRSM
-663 VTTGGGMGG
+663 VSSGGGMGG

-678 SVQVQIFG
+678 SVELQIFG
-686 HDIESTNEIASDL
+686 HDIESTNAIAEDL
-699 VTKLSKLEGARDV
+699 MGKLSQLEGARDV

-720 PEYNVEFDRNKL
+720 PEFNVEFDRNRL

-737 NTSTVATAIRNRI
+737 NTSTVASAIRNRI
-750 NGMTASIY
+750 NGMTASVY

-769 RYAEEFR
+769 RYGEEHR

-788 NSKGQGVRVRDL
+788 NSRGEGVRVRDI

-814 QNRQRLVTVTVALGN
+814 QNRQRLVTVTVALGKDA
-829 NVALGDMVER
+829 VLGDMVKK
-839 VNGVLDTY
+839 VNGVLDDYT
-847 PLPED
+847 LPED

-868 GDMGVLMILIVLLV
+868 GEIGMLMLLIVLLV

-904 YAVPGSAIAL
+904 YALPGSALAL
-914 WMTSTP
+914 WLTNTP

-946 TNLLRERGEGMY
+946 TNLLRERGVAMY
-958 EAVYAAGKSRLR
+958 DAVYAAGKSRLR

-985 LAIGLGNGAEMWQ
+985 LALGMGNGAEMWQ

-1029 SERYIARSKERK
+1029 SERYLARSK
-1041 ARKAQEKLAAI
+1041 ARRAQQAQEKLQAV
-1052 AEREKNEQ
+1052 AERKEQE

>member
-1 MKIYETSVKKPIST
+1 MKIYETSVRKPIST

-20 AVIVFGLFSLKNLAI
+20 AVIVFGLFSLNNLAI

-41 DLPSISVITTYT
+41 DLPAISVVTTYQ
-53 GANAEDI
+53 GANAEDV

-117 DYMPEDADDPIL
+117 DFMPDDAEEPIL
-129 FRFNSSL
+129 FRFSSSM
-136 MPIMGFS
+136 MPIMSFA
-143 ITADESYP
+143 ITAEESYP

-168 DGVGSVSVMGAP
+168 DGVGSVSIMGAP

-190 VKMEAYGLTVEQ
+190 VKLEAYGLSVEQ

-222 NHTYNLKANS
+222 NHTYNIKADG
-232 EFTSS
+232 EFNSS
-237 DDLNS
+237 DDLKT
-242 ILISNLGGQEI
+242 ILISNLGGQEV
-253 YLRDIAEIKDTLE
+253 YLQDIAEIKDTLE
-266 KQTLDE
+266 EETLDE
-272 RMNGELGVR
+272 RLNGQKGVR

-292 VQIVNK
+292 VKIVEK

-303 PEIERNLPSDVKV
+303 PEIERNLPSDVTIHV
-316 HILSDS
+316 LGDS
-322 SKTIK
+322 SKNIK
-327 DSINSLSE
+327 DSIDTLTD

-376 KLTGGTLNIVSL
+376 QLTGGTLNIISL

-400 DAIVVLENITTHLE
+400 DAIVVLENITTHIE

-454 AGILFQQLGWIVS
+454 AGVMFKQLGWIVS
-467 LVVTTSTVAAISLT
+467 LVVTTSTIAAISLT
-481 PMMSALL
+481 PMLSAKLF
-488 LRSENNKHTYKG
+488 RIENNQHTYKG
-500 LSSIYRPIDKFLGWL
+500 LSIVYKPIDRFLGWL
-515 DRAYAKV
+515 DRAYEKV
-522 LRWALAHKK
+522 LRWALRHKK
-531 LVFFAPMALLA
+531 VVFFAPMLLL
-542 VGVWLFVDKIPTEFM
+542 VFGLWLFATKIPTEFM
-557 PSSDG
+557 PSSDS
-562 DSMSAT
+562 DQMSAT
-568 ITLEQNLGVE
+568 ITLDQNLSVG
-578 YTAAV
+578 YTSAV
-583 ARRIDNI
+583 ARRIDSI

-609 SSSNVF
+609 TSNVF

-629 FRLSDP
+629 FRLTDP

-656 PEIKRSH
+656 PEIKRST
-663 VTTGGGMGG
+663 VSGGGG

-686 HDIESTNEIASDL
+686 HDIERTNQIAADL
-699 VTKLSKLEGARDV
+699 VEQFSRLEGARDV
-712 RLSRDDMR
+712 RVSRDDMR
-720 PEYNVEFDRNKL
+720 PEYNVEFDRNRL

-737 NTSTVATAIRNRI
+737 NSSTVATAIRNRI

-769 RYAEEFR
+769 RYNKEDR
-776 TSLEDVENILVY
+776 LSLEDVENILVY
-788 NSKGQGVRVRDL
+788 NQRGQGVRVRDI

-829 NVALGDMVER
+829 NVPLGEMVGR
-839 VNGVLDTY
+839 VNGVLATY

-852 VYTYIGGDW
+852 VYTTIGGDF

-868 GDMGVLMILIVLLV
+868 ADIGMLLVLIVLLV
-882 YIVMATQFESFVMPF
+882 YIVMATQFESFIMPF

-904 YAVPGSAIAL
+904 YALPGSAIAL
-914 WMTSTP
+914 WITNTP

-946 TNLLRERGEGMY
+946 TNLLRERGVGMY
-958 EAVYAAGKSRLR
+958 DAVLQAGKSRLR
-970 PVLMTSLTTILGMLP
+970 PVLMTSLTTVLGMLP
-985 LAIGLGNGAEMWQ
+985 MALGLGNGAELWQ
-998 PMGIAIIG
+998 PMGITIIG
-1006 GLTFSTVLTLV
+1006 GLTFSLVLTLV
-1017 AVPVLYYVFMGR
+1017 AVPILYYVFMGR
-1029 SERYIARSKERK
+1029 SEKAATRRQARRQRK
-1041 ARKAQEKLAAI
+1041 YEEKMKAI
-1052 AEREKNEQ
+1052 AENNNQ